1 MNAVK
6 NRDLLGVMER
16 KNQNKEGGC
25 KDRYNAGVDLNR
37 NFSYKFGL
45 NNNGSSADPCEED
58 YRGKSAFSEP
68 ETQAFRDMFEKYP
81 KIVSAMNFHSYGDLW
96 IRPFNYNRSK
106 TNSILKDQNIMLFNA
121 YLEFEKTAFHPKGA
135 K

>member
-1 MNAVK
+1 MRQLTSFLPIIEFCKKNIFDFFRFLPIINVDTRDVIMNAVK

-68 ETQAFRDMFEKYP
+68 ET
-81 KIVSAMNFHSYGDLW
+81 
-96 IRPFNYNRSK
+96 
-106 TNSILKDQNIMLFNA
+106 
-121 YLEFEKTAFHPKGA
+121 
-135 K
+135 